1 MELLDSKT
9 EFDKFLAAHPPKLIV
24 AHVDT
29 SLEEEEEGMDL
40 KQRIGLRGLM
50 ANRNKASTSKEV
62 PKTQIPPSLP
72 PPPPPQLPTDLGL
85 KINPDLRKKRPVKD
99 LEEGKVGPQKG
110 TKQQKKTREP
120 KDKKAKSM
128 ESRDE
133 AELRRG

>member
-9 EFDKFLAAHPPKLIV
+9 EFDRFSAAHPPKLIV

-72 PPPPPQLPTDLGL
+72 PPPPPPAPYWPRTEDQSRL
-85 KINPDLRKKRPVKD
+85 K
-99 LEEGKVGPQKG
+99 EE
-110 TKQQKKTREP
+110 KT
-120 KDKKAKSM
+120 SQ
-128 ESRDE
+128 
-133 AELRRG
+133 GFGGG

>member
-9 EFDKFLAAHPPKLIV
+9 EFDRFSAAHPPKLIV

-50 ANRNKASTSKEV
+50 ANKNKASTSKEV

-72 PPPPPQLPTDLGL
+72 PPPPPQLPADLRL

-99 LEEGKVGPQKG
+99 LEEGKVGP
-110 TKQQKKTREP
+110 
-120 KDKKAKSM
+120 
-128 ESRDE
+128 
-133 AELRRG
+133 